1 MAKQRTVFVCRNCG
15 NDSPRWVGKC
25 PNCGEWNQY
34 AEEKIIENKNKNSRK
49 SEERNSKPVLL
60 DEIEA
65 NEELRT
71 PTNIEEFDRV
81 LGGGIVSGSVILI
94 AGDPGIGKSTLML
107 QIAQKDFGKKVLYV
121 TGEESL
127 QQLKLRAS
135 RLGFNSKNMYILA
148 ETELD
153 TIDNTIDNLNPEVLV
168 IDSIQTIYHASFDN
182 APGSVTQIREC
193 TYRLMQ
199 IAKTKNI
206 SVFIIGHITKDGL
219 IAGPKILEH
228 IVDTVLQFEGDSNYS
243 YRILRSMKNR
253 FGSTNE
259 IGIFEMSSSGLVEV
273 KNPSEIFLSQ
283 RQRDSS
289 GSTIV
294 STIEGSRPIL
304 VEVQALVTHTSFG
317 IPQRSS
323 TGFDHRRL
331 TILLAVIE
339 KRLGL
344 RLGQYDVI
352 TNIAGGVRVTEPAVD
367 LGIITSVISS
377 FKDLSINSN
386 LVVIG
391 EVGLSGEVRTVGFIE
406 KRLQEIKKLGFQ
418 KVIIPANNMKEVKG
432 ITGIEIIPVST
443 LNECLENVL

>member
-1 MAKQRTVFVCRNCG
+1 MSKQKTVFVCRNCG
-15 NDSPRWVGKC
+15 NESPRWVGKC
-25 PNCGEWNQY
+25 PNCAEWNQY
-34 AEEKIIENKNKNSRK
+34 AEEKIIENKNKGPRK
-49 SEERNSKPVLL
+49 IGENKNKPVLL
-60 DEIEA
+60 DEIETS
-65 NEELRT
+65 EDVRT
-71 PTNIEEFDRV
+71 STGIEEFDRV
-81 LGGGIVSGSVILI
+81 LGGGIVAGSVILI

-127 QQLKLRAS
+127 QQLKMRS
-135 RLGFNSKNMYILA
+135 TRLGFGSKSMYILA

-153 TIDNTIDNLNPEVLV
+153 TISNSIDNIEPDILV
-168 IDSIQTIYHASFDN
+168 IDSIQTIYHQSFDN

-199 IAKTKNI
+199 IAKTRGI

-228 IVDTVLQFEGDSNYS
+228 IVDTVLQFEGDNNYS

-259 IGIFEMSSSGLVEV
+259 IGIFEMSSAGLVEV

-283 RQRDSS
+283 RQLDSS

-294 STIEGSRPIL
+294 STIEGSRPRL

-317 IPQRSS
+317 LPQRSS

-344 RLGQYDVI
+344 RLGQFDVI
-352 TNIAGGVRVTEPAVD
+352 TNIAGGVRITEPAVD

-377 FKDLSINSN
+377 FKDLAINSN

-391 EVGLSGEVRTVGFIE
+391 EVGLSGEVRTVGFLE
-406 KRLQEIKKLGFQ
+406 KRLQEIRKLGFQ
-418 KVIIPANNMKEVKG
+418 KVIIPANNLKEIKG
-432 ITGIEIIPVST
+432 FTGIEIIPVST
-443 LNECLENVL
+443 LKECLENVL

>member
-367 LGIITSVISS
+367 LGIVTSVISS

>member
-1 MAKQRTVFVCRNCG
+1 MSKQKTVFVCRSCG
-15 NDSPRWVGKC
+15 NESPRWVGKC

-34 AEEKIIENKNKNSRK
+34 AEEKIIENKNRDSRRIK
-49 SEERNSKPVLL
+49 EHVSKPVLL
-60 DEIEA
+60 DEIET
-65 NEELRT
+65 NEEVRAV
-71 PTNIEEFDRV
+71 TNIEEFDRV
-81 LGGGIVSGSVILI
+81 LGGGIVAGSVILI

-127 QQLKLRAS
+127 QQLKLRSS

-148 ETELD
+148 ETELE
-153 TIDNTIDNLNPEVLV
+153 TIDNAIDNLNPDILV

-199 IAKTKNI
+199 TAKTKNI

-228 IVDTVLQFEGDSNYS
+228 IVDTVLQFEGDNNYS

-259 IGIFEMSSSGLVEV
+259 IGIFEMSSRGLVEV

-294 STIEGSRPIL
+294 STMEGSRPIL

-339 KRLGL
+339 KRIGL

-352 TNIAGGVRVTEPAVD
+352 TNIAGGVRITEPAVD
-367 LGIITSVISS
+367 LGVITSVISS
-377 FKDLSINSN
+377 YKDISINSN
-386 LVVIG
+386 LVVMG
-391 EVGLSGEVRTVGFIE
+391 EVGLSGEVRTIGFIE

-418 KVIIPANNMKEVKG
+418 KAIIPANNMKEASG
-432 ITGIEIIPVST
+432 IKGIEIIPVNT
-443 LNECLENVL
+443 INQCLENVL

>member
-1 MAKQRTVFVCRNCG
+1 MSKQKTVFVCRSCG
-15 NDSPRWVGKC
+15 NESPRWVGKC

-34 AEEKIIENKNKNSRK
+34 AEEKIIENKNRDTRRIKESA
-49 SEERNSKPVLL
+49 SKPVLL
-60 DEIEA
+60 DEIET
-65 NEELRT
+65 NEEVRAV
-71 PTNIEEFDRV
+71 TNIEEFDRV
-81 LGGGIVSGSVILI
+81 LGGGIVAGSVILI

-127 QQLKLRAS
+127 RQLKLRSS

-148 ETELD
+148 ETELE
-153 TIDNTIDNLNPEVLV
+153 TIDNAIDNLNPDILV

-199 IAKTKNI
+199 TAKTKNI

-228 IVDTVLQFEGDSNYS
+228 IVDTVLQFEGDNNYS

-259 IGIFEMSSSGLVEV
+259 IGIFEMSSRGLVEV

-339 KRLGL
+339 KRIGL

-352 TNIAGGVRVTEPAVD
+352 TNIAGGVKITEPAVD
-367 LGIITSVISS
+367 LGVITSVISS
-377 FKDLSINSN
+377 YKDISINSN
-386 LVVIG
+386 LVVMG
-391 EVGLSGEVRTVGFIE
+391 EVGLSGEVRTIGFVE

-418 KVIIPANNMKEVKG
+418 KAIIPANNMKEAAG
-432 ITGIEIIPVST
+432 IKGIEIIPVST
-443 LNECLENVL
+443 INQCLENVL